1 MLEAVKINR
10 LGVRSF
16 GMIRKMVDQVN
27 DESTLDKDSSVHLIY
42 HDPSDLG
49 SLILMRIMPKERT
62 LGFPISD
69 PLGLGRRLVSANT
82 TTNSRLIR
90 EVTKTVWS

>member
-1 MLEAVKINR
+1 M
-10 LGVRSF
+10 
-16 GMIRKMVDQVN
+16 N

-62 LGFPISD
+62 LGFPISH
-69 PLGLGRRLVSANT
+69 PLRLGRRLVYANT
-82 TTNSRLIR
+82 YKEQPIDQRGNENCVELTP
-90 EVTKTVWS
+90 